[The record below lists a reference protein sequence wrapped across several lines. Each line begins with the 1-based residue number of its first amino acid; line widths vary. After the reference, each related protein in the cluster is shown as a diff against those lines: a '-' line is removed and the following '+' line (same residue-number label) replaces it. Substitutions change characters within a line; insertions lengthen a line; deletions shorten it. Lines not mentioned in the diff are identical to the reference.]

1 MTSDARA
8 LALRAIPLIDL
19 TDLSDTCS
27 EQQVDALMQRAL
39 SLTPSVAALCIWP
52 QFVSRMRAGLRGS
65 SIRLAT
71 VINFPAGREDVE
83 RAVSDAQ
90 EALSDGANEIDL
102 VMPYR
107 AFLAGRVEPAREMIA
122 AAADCLPRGALLK
135 VILETGELRDP
146 DAVARASRLAIEAGA
161 HFLKTST
168 GKTAVSAT
176 PEAARI
182 MLGCIRESGRPVGF
196 KASGGLRTLDDAAL
210 YLALAD
216 EIMGPDWVSPQHF
229 RFGASSLLDPLVAAL
244 AAGPA

>member
-1 MTSDARA
+1 MTSDART

-27 EQQVDALMQRAL
+27 GQQVDALMQRAL
-39 SLTPSVAALCIWP
+39 SVNPSVAALCVWP

-71 VINFPAGREDVE
+71 VINFPTGGEDVE

-107 AFLAGRVEPAREMIA
+107 AFVAGRVEPASEMIA
-122 AAADCLPRGALLK
+122 AVADCLQGALLK
-135 VILETGELRDP
+135 VILETGELRDA
-146 DAVARASRLAIEAGA
+146 DVIARASRLAIEAGA

-168 GKTAVSAT
+168 GKTTVSAT

-216 EIMGPDWVSPQHF
+216 EIMGRDWVSPQHF

-244 AAGPA
+244 ADGPA